1 MITVDDL
8 IRDALSL
15 PRSDRG
21 YLASKLIESLEEDG
35 ELSDSEKRLLDRRSR
50 ELRDGSSAAL
60 TFEQLKEKMAA
71 RRG

>member
-1 MITVDDL
+1 MTTVEDL

-50 ELRDGSSAAL
+50 ELRDGTSVAL
-60 TFEQLKEKMAA
+60 TLEQLKQMSAG